1 MKRKPG
7 PMSPRPEKVNPTSR
21 PGPSATPQL
30 REKPLTEARVRE
42 LIDEAISKLNK
53 DTLRVRPPID
63 FPQDMTML
71 YGAQFP
77 SRRTRRRW

>member
-7 PMSPRPEKVNPTSR
+7 PMPPRPEKINPTSR
-21 PGPSATPQL
+21 PGPSATPQP

-53 DTLRVRPPID
+53 DPLRPPAD
-63 FPQDMTML
+63 FPQEPRTFL